1 MQPPFMPQSDWV
13 EWAEELGLQPSLEA
27 IKAIKAGETD
37 EDKAL
42 RHKRQQAPSEPSAL

>member
-27 IKAIKAGETD
+27 IKAGETD